1 MNNPLPVDPFSVA
14 EAARRTWPALIEA
27 MLEAVC
33 LVEPEGLRIVA
44 ANGAAGRLLGLPP
57 AELVGRDM
65 LATAPTPEDESFW
78 QRVGEKG
85 ACGHILSDSF
95 VTRAGGQA
103 VPVVRRVSRIE
114 PAPGNALYVV
124 ALVDRSEQKRIE
136 EAVAVG
142 TAELAA
148 TLESVAD
155 GVLVVDL
162 AGHISHFNRRFAA
175 LWELPDEMLLLHA
188 DDEVFDWMRQR
199 VADAGVV
206 HAPPRR
212 DRRRD
217 DVARDRHAHPALGRR
232 PRAGDAAAAE
242 PGPADRPR
250 VLVPGR
256 LRRRVLTAASRRPP
270 GRPPLC
276 RRTRHSGRRPR

>member
-1 MNNPLPVDPFSVA
+1 MCWSTTRRRRAPRRWCSTSRAPAAWASGAACGPSSCRRPRSTTWRRARASPTSSSLRRRSTTTNEPGAGPPHARLRPRGGQRRGVSRKRGGAMNNPLPVDPFSVA

-78 QRVGEKG
+78 QHVADKG
-85 ACGHILSDSF
+85 GCASILSDSF
-95 VTRAGGQA
+95 VTRDGQA
-103 VPVVRRVSRIE
+103 VPVVRRVSKIE

-124 ALVDRSEQKRIE
+124 ALYDRSEQMRVE
-136 EAVAVG
+136 EAAALG

-155 GVLVVDL
+155 G
-162 AGHISHFNRRFAA
+162 
-175 LWELPDEMLLLHA
+175 
-188 DDEVFDWMRQR
+188 
-199 VADAGVV
+199 
-206 HAPPRR
+206 
-212 DRRRD
+212 
-217 DVARDRHAHPALGRR
+217 
-232 PRAGDAAAAE
+232 
-242 PGPADRPR
+242 
-250 VLVPGR
+250 
-256 LRRRVLTAASRRPP
+256 
-270 GRPPLC
+270 
-276 RRTRHSGRRPR
+276 

>member
-44 ANGAAGRLLGLPP
+44 ANGAAGRLLGIEP

-78 QRVGEKG
+78 QRCGEKG
-85 ACGHILSDSF
+85 ACGHILSDSY
-95 VTRAGGQA
+95 VTSASGRA

-124 ALVDRSEQKRIE
+124 ALVDRSEQKRVE
-136 EAVAVG
+136 DAVAVS

-162 AGHISHFNRRFAA
+162 AGHISNFNRRFAA
-175 LWELPDEMLLLHA
+175 LWELPD
-188 DDEVFDWMRQR
+188 
-199 VADAGVV
+199 
-206 HAPPRR
+206 
-212 DRRRD
+212 
-217 DVARDRHAHPALGRR
+217 
-232 PRAGDAAAAE
+232 
-242 PGPADRPR
+242 
-250 VLVPGR
+250 
-256 LRRRVLTAASRRPP
+256 
-270 GRPPLC
+270 
-276 RRTRHSGRRPR
+276 